1 MTTMNDRAKD
11 IAYCLRPTTLV
22 AVIVDLEES
31 FPGDARRAMLNAA
44 VRELVNN
51 VGEEDARTMLA
62 EKGLA
67 LVATFTV
74 HPA

>member
-1 MTTMNDRAKD
+1 MTMTLTTD
-11 IAYCLRPTTLV
+11 IVQYLRPTTLV

-31 FPGDARRAMLNAA
+31 SPGDARRAMLNAA
-44 VRELVNN
+44 TKQLVYN
-51 VGEEDARTMLA
+51 VGEAEVRTMLA

-74 HPA
+74 QAKGE